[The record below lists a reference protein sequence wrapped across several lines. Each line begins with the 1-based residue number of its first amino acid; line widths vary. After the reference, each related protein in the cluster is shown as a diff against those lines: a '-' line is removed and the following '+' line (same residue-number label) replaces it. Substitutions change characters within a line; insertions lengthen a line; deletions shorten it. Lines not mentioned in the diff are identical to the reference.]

1 MLVLFVAAGSEKAAI
16 APTKIK
22 SVKAIAAAIILNFAR
37 TLSYNVLGVS
47 PMHKRLPHK
56 AYTLS
61 FNQKSQFTLQREQRH
76 K

>member
-37 TLSYNVLGVS
+37 TLSCNVLGVS
-47 PMHKRLPHK
+47 PMHKR
-56 AYTLS
+56 A
-61 FNQKSQFTLQREQRH
+61 
-76 K
+76 